1 MSRPLR
7 IEYPGA
13 WYHVMNRGR
22 RGEVIFITDE
32 DRGIFLELLK
42 EAVQQWNVK
51 VAAYCLLTT
60 HYHLLVQTPDAN
72 VSRCMRHIN
81 GVYTQRFNRAHR
93 RDGQLFRGR
102 YKAILIDAD
111 SYLLA
116 VLRYIHRNPLRA
128 GLVENLDA
136 YPWSSHGGY
145 VSGAK
150 EWDWLY
156 ADMVFSLLTEDRS
169 RRLRVY
175 RRYMS
180 EEDTAELIC
189 LYESRKWPSVMGS
202 ERFMTWVKE
211 RFFNTKR
218 HREVPESKVLAPER
232 VMIRDEVCREYQI
245 DEDALL
251 KVRRGVS
258 NEPRD
263 VSLYLIRR
271 LRGDGLEEIAK
282 EFGLHHYSS
291 ISNAR
296 ERVHNQLLQDRRLRK
311 RIERI
316 QSRLNTHQS
325 KT

>member
-22 RGEVIFITDE
+22 RGEAIFITDE

-42 EAVQQWNVK
+42 EVVEQWNVK

-81 GVYTQRFNRAHR
+81 GVYTQRFNRVHR
-93 RDGQLFRGR
+93 SDGQLFRGR
-102 YKAILIDAD
+102 YKSILIDAD

-136 YPWSSHGGY
+136 YHWSSHGGY

-156 ADMVFSLLTEDRS
+156 RDMVFSLLTEDRS
-169 RRLRVY
+169 RWLRVY

-180 EEDTAELIC
+180 EEDTAELR
-189 LYESRKWPSVMGS
+189 SRNG
-202 ERFMTWVKE
+202 VK
-211 RFFNTKR
+211 
-218 HREVPESKVLAPER
+218 SS
-232 VMIRDEVCREYQI
+232 
-245 DEDALL
+245 LL
-251 KVRRGVS
+251 T
-258 NEPRD
+258 
-263 VSLYLIRR
+263 Y
-271 LRGDGLEEIAK
+271 
-282 EFGLHHYSS
+282 
-291 ISNAR
+291 
-296 ERVHNQLLQDRRLRK
+296 
-311 RIERI
+311 
-316 QSRLNTHQS
+316 
-325 KT
+325 